1 MNQSKR
7 IDPLDI
13 QRNLQTDHLA
23 WLWLL
28 IGFLLLPFITWQ
40 TVIPLAAWLAPVFLL
55 RFARTF
61 RRIVVG
67 LPLIFVAYAV
77 GNFIAHRG
85 IEFNLLGL
93 IGNVLFKEL
102 LWTLPYAADCLIG
115 SRLKAWARLLVFPLA
130 FTTVDWVLSLL
141 SISSSGSPAYS
152 QYDNLALMQ
161 IISITGMWGLTFLI
175 MWFASTVNALWEH
188 NFDWKPVRGTLGLF
202 VALLVAAQLF
212 GSIRLSFVPPSSKT
226 IEAATIT
233 TDSAV
238 DEAARRSIDWM
249 TFNRATDAERAA
261 VRPKF
266 EATVNQM
273 FTRTETALRG
283 GAKIVGWQEE
293 SAWVLAEDE
302 QSTLDRA
309 SSLARQYDAYLQV
322 ALGVFTRT
330 EKLPYLFD
338 RSILIDN
345 TGKILWKYDKTRL
358 VPYDEAFV
366 TIAGKGV
373 LPYADTPDGRMS
385 AAICYENYYPAMIR
399 QAGEIG
405 ADILFAPSNDVP
417 PFASSASVMFIYRAI
432 ENGFSMVR
440 PTGKGISLITDYE
453 GRVLDSQYY
462 FFDKSGIMITTIPTR
477 GVRTIYSRIGDVFA
491 YLSVA
496 GLVLLAGWA
505 LIRRKMARP
514 LK

>member
-1 MNQSKR
+1 MKQLSQ
-7 IDPLDI
+7 IDPLDV

-40 TVIPLAAWLAPVFLL
+40 TVIPLAAWFAPVFLL
-55 RFARTF
+55 RFVRTARRTF
-61 RRIVVG
+61 VA
-67 LPLIFVAYAV
+67 LPLIFVAYVV
-77 GNFIAHRG
+77 GNLIAGRG
-85 IEFNLLGL
+85 LPFSLPGL
-93 IGNVLFKEL
+93 IGNVLFKGL
-102 LWTLPYAADCLIG
+102 LWTLPYVADRLIG
-115 SRLKAWARLLVFPLA
+115 SRLRAWARLWVFPLA

-141 SISSSGSPAYS
+141 SVSSSGSPAYS

-188 NFDWKPVRGTLGLF
+188 NFAWKPVRGMLELF
-202 VALLVAAQLF
+202 VAIVVAVLLF
-212 GSIRLSFVPPSSKT
+212 GSIRLSFAPPSSQT
-226 IEAATIT
+226 VEAATIT
-233 TDSAV
+233 TDSATWQ
-238 DEAARRSIDWM
+238 AASGSIDWV
-249 TFNRATDAERAA
+249 TFNRSTDAERAA
-261 VRPKF
+261 IRPKF
-266 EATVNQM
+266 EATINQM
-273 FTRTETALRG
+273 LTRTETALRG

-293 SAWVLAEDE
+293 AAWVLAEDE
-302 QSTLDRA
+302 QSALDRA

-322 ALGVFTRT
+322 SLGVFTRT
-330 EKLPYLFD
+330 EKLPYLLD

-345 TGKILWKYDKTRL
+345 TGHVLWKYDKTHL
-358 VPYDEAFV
+358 VPFDEAFV
-366 TIAGKGV
+366 TIPGKGV
-373 LPYADTPDGRMS
+373 LPHADTPYGRMS

-453 GRVLDSQYY
+453 GRVLGSQDY
-462 FFDKSGIMITTIPTR
+462 FTDKSGIMITTIPTR

-491 YLSVA
+491 YLCVA
-496 GLVLLAGWA
+496 GLIVLAGWA
-505 LIRRKMARP
+505 LIRREQP
-514 LK
+514 S